1 MNDLECIAQIW
12 QTLVNYIYYLC
23 IIFFTDII
31 HSGESLSVKKAVKLP
46 TQGLYA
52 MNRYRTCMCVLYF
65 KGQSNHSHL
74 QVVKYS
80 LTFLR
85 CSHCR

>member
-46 TQGLYA
+46 TQGLCA
-52 MNRYRTCMCVLYF
+52 MNRYHTYIYCISRAN
-65 KGQSNHSHL
+65 QIIAI
-74 QVVKYS
+74 Q
-80 LTFLR
+80 
-85 CSHCR
+85 